1 MNEIIAK
8 VAVSRTAPGID
19 MLYDYLVPWDGE
31 PEELVGRRVL
41 VPFGNGNKTSEGYIL
56 ALGIPGGK
64 KALKKAQP
72 PLDEEAFLNAEAV
85 SLALWM
91 RERYLCSYIDAI
103 RLLIPAGASVKIETW
118 VRLLTE
124 DPKELTR
131 ACGRSGRRQA
141 VAEELLKQ
149 KAPLTVSFLSAV
161 CGAGVNEALSG
172 LVKAGC
178 VELYERDEQ
187 EVTDKMVR
195 FVRLRQEV
203 AEVRNILLTMQD
215 KSHVQKRMLSILC
228 EQELIPAA
236 DLVEFSRGSYNAIHS
251 LIKKELVE
259 YVDLRVERT
268 PLCVD
273 QDMPLSPPAVL
284 NPSQRAAADTIL
296 ASMRQEK
303 EEVFLL
309 HGVTGSGK
317 TEVFLE
323 AVDFAL
329 QKGKSALVLVSE
341 ISLTP
346 QLTERFLRR
355 FGARVAILHSKL
367 SMGERYDAWKRIRLG
382 EADVVIGARSAVF
395 APCQRLGVIILDE
408 EHESSYKSETIPRYH
423 ARELAFFRAKYHH
436 AAVVLSSATPSMES
450 YYNAKR
456 GIYTLLELPE
466 RFGGVTM
473 PQVAVVDMTKELDE
487 GNTSIFSR
495 RLQEEIQKNLE
506 QKEQTILFLNR
517 RGHSGFVSCRSC
529 GWPAKCP
536 NCDISLTYHRD
547 SNSLVCHYCGYN
559 VPNYQTC
566 PQCGSKYIRYFGV
579 GTQRVEEEIHKLF
592 PEASVLRMD
601 VDTTGRKN
609 SCEDILDKFAR
620 EKTDILVGTQMVAKG
635 LDFENVTLV
644 GAVAADIGLNAD
656 DFRASERSFSLLTQ
670 VSGRAGRAQ
679 KKGRSIIQTYLPDAP
694 AVLFAQQQ
702 DYAGFFESELA
713 SRRMMLYPPY
723 CRLVQITASSVME
736 QAARSCILGVKRRI
750 ASYAE
755 EDEEK
760 NILQILGP
768 AQAGVFRVNNKYR
781 LQILVKCRSAEKL
794 TPLLAQLR
802 QEHLQNRDLRYVTLS
817 IDKNPL

>member
-1 MNEIIAK
+1 MGEVIAK
-8 VAVSRTAPGID
+8 IAVSRIAPGID
-19 MLYDYLVPWDGE
+19 MLYDYRVPWDGDAQD
-31 PEELVGRRVL
+31 LIGRRVL
-41 VPFGNGNKTSEGYIL
+41 VPFGNGNKTCEGYIL
-56 ALGIPGGK
+56 ALGDAHGK
-64 KALKKAQP
+64 KTLKKTQEPA
-72 PLDEEAFLNAEAV
+72 DGDVSLNAEAV
-85 SLALWM
+85 ALALWM

-118 VRLLTE
+118 ARLLTD
-124 DPKELTR
+124 DPKALAR
-131 ACGRSGRRQA
+131 ACGRSTRRQA
-141 VAEELLKQ
+141 VAEELIRQ
-149 KAPLTVSFLSAV
+149 NMPLTVSFLSAV

-172 LVKAGC
+172 LVQAG
-178 VELYERDEQ
+178 VAEVFERDEQ

-195 FVRLRQEV
+195 FVRLQQEV
-203 AEVRNILLTMQD
+203 SEVRNILLTMQD

-228 EQELIPAA
+228 DQELIPAS
-236 DLVEFSRGSYNAIHS
+236 DLVEFSHGSYNAIHS

-259 YVDLRVERT
+259 YVDLRVERS
-268 PLCVD
+268 PLCFD
-273 QDMPLSPPAVL
+273 KDMPLSAPAVL
-284 NPSQRAAADTIL
+284 NPDQRAAADAVL

-323 AVDFAL
+323 SVDFAL

-355 FGARVAILHSKL
+355 FGRRVAILHSKL
-367 SMGERYDAWKRIRLG
+367 SMGERYDAWKRIRSG

-395 APCQRLGVIILDE
+395 APCRKIGIVILDE
-408 EHESSYKSETIPRYH
+408 EHESSYKSETIPRFH
-423 ARELAFFRAKYHH
+423 ARDIAFFRAKYHH
-436 AAVVLSSATPSMES
+436 AAVVLASATPSLES

-466 RFGGVTM
+466 RFGGITM
-473 PQVAVVDMTKELDE
+473 PDVAVVDMTKELEE
-487 GNTSIFSR
+487 GNTSIFSH
-495 RLQEEIQKNLE
+495 RLQEEMQRNLE
-506 QKEQTILFLNR
+506 RGEQTILFLNR

-547 SNSLVCHYCGYN
+547 SGRLVCHYCGYN

-609 SCEDILDKFAR
+609 SCEDILGKFAE
-620 EKTDILVGTQMVAKG
+620 EKIDILVGTQMVAKG

-656 DFRASERSFSLLTQ
+656 DFRASERSFALLTQ

-702 DYAGFFESELA
+702 DYAGFFENELA
-713 SRRMMLYPPY
+713 ARRMLLYPPF
-723 CRLVQITASSVME
+723 CRLIQVTASSVME
-736 QAARSCILGVKRRI
+736 QAARSCILGVKRRL
-750 ASYAE
+750 STYAQE
-755 EDEEK
+755 EGEK

-781 LQILVKCRSAEKL
+781 FQILIKCRSAEKL
-794 TPLLAQLR
+794 TPLFAQIR
-802 QEHLQNRDLRYVTLS
+802 QEHFRDRDLRYVTLS